1 MADDIERKVIDLIAQ
16 KKRLDPAAIALDA
29 TFEQLGL
36 DSLDSIDLLFSIEDA
51 FGIVVPDDAVASMK
65 SVGQVVAG
73 VRQLVAAGTEA
84 D

>member
-1 MADDIERKVIDLIAQ
+1 MADDIERKVIDLIAR
-16 KKRLDPAAIALDA
+16 KKHLDPAAIALDA

-36 DSLDSIDLLFSIEDA
+36 DSLDSIDLLFGFEDE
-51 FGIVVPDDAVASMK
+51 FGIIVPDEAVASMK

-73 VRQLVAAGTEA
+73 VRQLVAARTEA